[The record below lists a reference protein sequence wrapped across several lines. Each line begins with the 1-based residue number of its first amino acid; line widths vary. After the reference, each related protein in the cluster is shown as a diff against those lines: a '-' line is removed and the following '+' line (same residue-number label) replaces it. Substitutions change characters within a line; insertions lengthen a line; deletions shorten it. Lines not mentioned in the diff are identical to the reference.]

1 MENCLELQ
9 RPGYWWS
16 CWAVFLMH
24 QNHATICGLA
34 SEHGRCN
41 QWTQEARTL
50 EETIRSGTT
59 YTLADPVRES
69 WYILDE
75 IKEKLQESSGLSVAH
90 STICVEVH
98 ELGLTRQ
105 KMSFIMSRRCED
117 KRAEFLCQ
125 VMNVPAR
132 MFVFVDETG
141 SNQRD
146 LHREHG
152 YGLHGTTP
160 INLKFQTVNGKRISV
175 IAAMST
181 NGIDDFYIVETSVN
195 GKILCEYLCNSL
207 LPVLIQQ
214 NKFQLYCIS

>member
-1 MENCLELQ
+1 MRQYVDLFLNMGDVTNEHRKPGPLKKLSEAEQLILLQ
-9 RPGYWWS
+9 ILFKNPGIY
-16 CWAVFLMH
+16 
-24 QNHATICGLA
+24 
-34 SEHGRCN
+34 
-41 QWTQEARTL
+41 
-50 EETIRSGTT
+50 
-59 YTLADPVRES
+59 
-69 WYILDE
+69 LDE

-98 ELGLTRQ
+98 ELELTRQ
-105 KMSFIMSRRCED
+105 KMSFIMSRRCQD
-117 KRAEFLCQ
+117 RWAEFLCQ

-152 YGLHGTTP
+152 YGLRGTTP
-160 INLKFQTVNGKRISV
+160 INLKFQTVKGKRISV

-195 GKILCEYLCNSL
+195 GKIFCEYLCNSL